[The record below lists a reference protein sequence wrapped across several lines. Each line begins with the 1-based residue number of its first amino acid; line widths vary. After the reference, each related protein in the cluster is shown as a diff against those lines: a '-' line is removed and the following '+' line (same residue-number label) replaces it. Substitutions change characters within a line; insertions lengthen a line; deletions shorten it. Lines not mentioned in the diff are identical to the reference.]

1 MAELL
6 STVFLPL
13 SLAIIMLG
21 MGMTLTLADF
31 KRIVVF
37 PKSIVLGLTNQ
48 IIVLPIVAF
57 LIATSF
63 QLESIMAIGLMA
75 LAVSPGGPTSNLITH
90 ICKGN
95 IALSVTLTAI
105 ASFVTILTIPAI
117 LSWAL
122 DYFGNT
128 SDITIKLP
136 VMDTILQVMVITVI
150 PISIG
155 MLVNKYQSKFATKM
169 ERPMRIASAVL
180 FVLVLGA
187 VIAVNSETIAR
198 GLKEVGLVTLL
209 LNLATMALGYISAK
223 LLKLD
228 FRTIISITIE
238 SGIQNGTLAF
248 VIVSTILKN
257 TEMGI
262 PIAAYSI
269 WMFITGG
276 FLMWFWGRRKDDE
289 AQISAS

>member
-1 MAELL
+1 
-6 STVFLPL
+6 
-13 SLAIIMLG
+13 
-21 MGMTLTLADF
+21 MGMTLTPADF
-31 KRIVVF
+31 KRILIY
-37 PKSIVLGLTNQ
+37 PKSVLLGLTNQ
-48 IIVLPIVAF
+48 LLVLPVIAF
-57 LIATSF
+57 FITVLF
-63 QLESIMAIGLMA
+63 KMEPIMAIGLMV

-105 ASFVTILTIPAI
+105 ASFITIFTIPII

-122 DYFGNT
+122 DYFGST
-128 SDITIKLP
+128 SNISIKLP
-136 VMDTILQVMVITVI
+136 IADTILQVMVITVI
-150 PISIG
+150 PIIIG
-155 MLVNKYQSKFATKM
+155 MLIKRFRPKFVERM
-169 ERPMRIASAVL
+169 EKPMRTASAIL
-180 FVLVLGA
+180 FILVLVA
-187 VIAVNSETIAR
+187 VIAANSKTILI

-209 LNLATMALGYISAK
+209 LNLATMGLGFLSSK
-223 LLKLD
+223 LFKLD
-228 FRTIISITIE
+228 VSTTISITIE

-276 FLMWFWGRRKDDE
+276 FLIWLWGRKKNNP
-289 AQISAS
+289 

>member
-1 MAELL
+1 MAQLL

-31 KRIVVF
+31 KRIIVY
-37 PKSIVLGLTNQ
+37 PKSVLLGLTNQ
-48 IIVLPIVAF
+48 LVLLPVVAF
-57 LIATSF
+57 LITQIF
-63 QLESIMAIGLMA
+63 KIEPLMAIGLMV

-90 ICKGN
+90 TCKGN

-105 ASFVTILTIPAI
+105 ASFVTILTIPLI
-117 LSWAL
+117 LSNTL
-122 DYFGNT
+122 DYFGTT
-128 SDITIKLP
+128 SAIAIQLP

-155 MLVNKYQSKFATKM
+155 MLIKKFKTDFAARM
-169 ERPMRIASAVL
+169 EKPMRTASAVL
-180 FVLVLGA
+180 FILVLAA
-187 VIAVNSETIAR
+187 VIAANGATIVR

-209 LNLATMALGYISAK
+209 LNLATMLLGYLTSK
-223 LLKLD
+223 LFKLD
-228 FRTIISITIE
+228 LKSTISITIE

-257 TEMGI
+257 TEIGI

-269 WMFITGG
+269 WMFVTGG
-276 FLMWFWGRRKDDE
+276 VLMWVLGRRKED
-289 AQISAS
+289 